1 LITTALLAAAP
12 PLLRAL
18 NLPEFSGPN
27 PLSWML
33 LLAAMS
39 IVPFLAVML
48 TSFAKMSVVL
58 SLARTAVG
66 TQQAPPTVV
75 LTGLA
80 AVLSLVVMA
89 PVGEA
94 MLARVRAL
102 ESSSRPPELTTWV
115 REVGTPWRLFLA
127 RHASPELRAE
137 FIELARELGG
147 GANVSGDALAVL
159 APAFVLGELK
169 QAFQIGFLVFL
180 PFLVVDM
187 VVANILLALGMQ
199 SLAPSQVSLPFKLL
213 LFVAVDGWGL
223 LARNLLLGYRG

>member
-1 LITTALLAAAP
+1 MTAPSLLGAVH
-12 PLLRAL
+12 PLLRSAD
-18 NLPEFSGPN
+18 LPELSGTS

-58 SLARTAVG
+58 SLARAAVG

-94 MLARVRAL
+94 MLGRLRTL
-102 ESSSRPPELTTWV
+102 ERSPRSTELTTLV
-115 REVGTPWRLFLA
+115 REVGAPWTAFLA
-127 RHASPELRAE
+127 HHASPELRAE
-137 FIELARELGG
+137 FVELSRELGG
-147 GANVSGDALAVL
+147 GASVSDDALAIV

-199 SLAPSQVSLPFKLL
+199 ALSPSQVSLPFKLL

>member
-1 LITTALLAAAP
+1 MTAALLLGAVH
-12 PLLRAL
+12 PLERTAGLL
-18 NLPEFSGPN
+18 ELSGTSPV
-27 PLSWML
+27 SWML

-58 SLARTAVG
+58 SLARAAVG

-94 MLARVRAL
+94 MLARLRAL
-102 ESSSRPPELTTWV
+102 ERSARATELTTLA
-115 REVGTPWRLFLA
+115 REVSVPLTAFLA
-127 RHASPELRAE
+127 RHASPELRSE
-137 FIELARELGG
+137 FVELSRELGSPDV
-147 GANVSGDALAVL
+147 ADDALTVL

-199 SLAPSQVSLPFKLL
+199 TLSPSQVSLPFKLL